1 MKKSILA
8 AILLSGGFFAVT
20 MHMNRN
26 DREVSDLLLMNVEA
40 LSGDESSEKFKYPC
54 RNGIYLDTSKT
65 ISSVRYCGSCG
76 YVDASNR
83 SEETRLNASHW
94 NKSRMPSSA

>member
-26 DREVSDLLLMNVEA
+26 DPNVSDLLLKNVEA

-54 RNGIYLDTSKT
+54 SNGIYLDTSET

-76 YVDASNR
+76 YVDASNTFDP
-83 SEETRLNASHW
+83 SECSL
-94 NKSRMPSSA
+94 